1 MRVEH
6 LHGGLAGKEMIP
18 SSRAKAR
25 SCQYPTGVLSG
36 APRGCNFEGVSSEA
50 KKTKIRIRSNK
61 MQHLAIPGAK
71 RVPTSLYDFKHI
83 MGL

>member
-25 SCQYPTGVLSG
+25 SCQYRTGVCFAARPEVVILKEFR
-36 APRGCNFEGVSSEA
+36 PNP
-50 KKTKIRIRSNK
+50 KTKIRIGSNK
-61 MQHLAIPGAK
+61 MQHFAIPGAK
-71 RVPTSLYDFKHI
+71 RMPTSLYDFKHI
-83 MGL
+83 MRL